1 MESLPKDLTRELV
14 AIVEERKETIR
25 ADGKSEKEFIF
36 THYPEAYVDPSTAIC
51 GQESCYCCERMLDW
65 EEFPHLIDQYNHE
78 NVKRFDRKRWELF
91 WRKVVLERYTDVAL
105 APVKSGMHPPHSE
118 KEMTRVRFQ
127 FCRSKIHG
135 MLIDR
140 FFKENKNI
148 LNNFWEPK
156 QTDFPI
162 ERMMERRRYYE
173 LMFWESISFS
183 AYYPKFANLD
193 EDKRK
198 MYNAENFF
206 SERKRL
212 TRSKLP
218 VKTRSFGLFI
228 QRLHTTPY
236 SEEYRIPRRV
246 PHKDFP
252 NGLWTAEPLRNEKG
266 EAKMHPVQG
275 HRQNFMVELS
285 RKVWGRFN
293 EETPI
298 IVCNSIE
305 QGPDL
310 SYPGFWFKTTNPK
323 WVHTTPDF

>member
-14 AIVEERKETIR
+14 AIVEERQETIR
-25 ADGKSEKEFIF
+25 ADGKSEKEFIK
-36 THYPEAYVDPSTAIC
+36 TPYPEAFNLPVEAEWYDPQDDWFVSCVDNWN
-51 GQESCYCCERMLDW
+51 E
-65 EEFPHLIDQYNHE
+65 E

-105 APVKSGMHPPHSE
+105 APIKTGE
-118 KEMTRVRFQ
+118 GEMTR
-127 FCRSKIHG
+127 
-135 MLIDR
+135 DR
-140 FFKENKNI
+140 FEITRRFLFMHLTEKLVNLRGLGEGPR
-148 LNNFWEPK
+148 LYFWSGLMNEL
-156 QTDFPI
+156 PI

-212 TRSKLP
+212 TRSKIPL
-218 VKTRSFGLFI
+218 KTRSFGLFI

-266 EAKMHPVQG
+266 EARMHPLQG

-293 EETPI
+293 ESTPDVVTKSFI
-298 IVCNSIE
+298 FGPSTIE
-305 QGPDL
+305 E
-310 SYPGFWFKTTNPK
+310 GFWFKAGTK
-323 WVHTTPDF
+323 WCHTDPNF